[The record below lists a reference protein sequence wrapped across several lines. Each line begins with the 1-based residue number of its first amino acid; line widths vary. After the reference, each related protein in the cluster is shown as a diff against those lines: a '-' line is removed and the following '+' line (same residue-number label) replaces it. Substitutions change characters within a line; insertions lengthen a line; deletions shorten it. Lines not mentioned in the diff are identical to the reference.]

1 MDVERNIKISLIED
15 PTADAPGHLTLDVE
29 NESLVNQSGTVGHRK
44 ENWTSN
50 IHHLQ
55 FFFIYEML
63 VEVCGSEI
71 HGFDWGQL
79 KSRPFH
85 TSFDIFSSCFST
97 EPNEWAH
104 HANSHSPF
112 RSWSKLRVCSNDPLI
127 HAIGHRQVML
137 GVHGAFGQQPRL
149 GFKIKLFER
158 LTKFQWVRIYVNL
171 QIFKS

>member
-63 VEVCGSEI
+63 VEACGCEI

-104 HANSHSPF
+104 HIMQTPIPHSAHGQSSGCVRMTPYWPPTPCD
-112 RSWSKLRVCSNDPLI
+112 WSSSGDAWCAWCLWPAAKARVKN
-127 HAIGHRQVML
+127 
-137 GVHGAFGQQPRL
+137 
-149 GFKIKLFER
+149 
-158 LTKFQWVRIYVNL
+158 
-171 QIFKS
+171 QIVGEVDKVLMS

>member
-29 NESLVNQSGTVGHRK
+29 NESLVNQSGTVGHGK

-63 VEVCGSEI
+63 VEVKYTVLTEGNWNQDR
-71 HGFDWGQL
+71 FTPAW
-79 KSRPFH
+79 
-85 TSFDIFSSCFST
+85 IFLSSCFST

-104 HANSHSPF
+104 HTNSHSPF
-112 RSWSKLRVCSNDPLI
+112 RSWSKLRVCSNDPLLTPYS
-127 HAIGHRQVML
+127 M
-137 GVHGAFGQQPRL
+137 RL
-149 GFKIKLFER
+149 VI
-158 LTKFQWVRIYVNL
+158 VRWCLVCMVPL
-171 QIFKS
+171 ASSQGSG

>member
-29 NESLVNQSGTVGHRK
+29 NESLVNQSGTVGHGK

-63 VEVCGSEI
+63 RKWNTRFWLRAFEIKTFFRYFFELLFHGAEWMSGSCK
-71 HGFDWGQL
+71 L
-79 KSRPFH
+79 PFPIPLMVKAQGV
-85 TSFDIFSSCFST
+85 F
-97 EPNEWAH
+97 EW
-104 HANSHSPF
+104 PPT
-112 RSWSKLRVCSNDPLI
+112 DPLL

-137 GVHGAFGQQPRL
+137 GAHGAFGQQPRL

-158 LTKFQWVRIYVNL
+158 LTKF
-171 QIFKS
+171 

>member
-1 MDVERNIKISLIED
+1 MYTYIDNFSLVRWMFERNIKISLIED

-29 NESLVNQSGTVGHRK
+29 NESLVNQSGTVGHEHRI
-44 ENWTSN
+44 S
-50 IHHLQ
+50 HHLQ

-63 VEVCGSEI
+63 VEVKYTVLTEG
-71 HGFDWGQL
+71 HL

-104 HANSHSPF
+104 HTNSHSPF
-112 RSWSKLRVCSNDPLI
+112 RSGCVLMTPYSMRL
-127 HAIGHRQVML
+127 GHRQVML

-149 GFKIKLFER
+149 VLKIKLFER
-158 LTKFQWVRIYVNL
+158 LTKF
-171 QIFKS
+171 

>member
-29 NESLVNQSGTVGHRK
+29 NESLVNQSGTVGHGK

-63 VEVCGSEI
+63 VEVKYTVLTEGI
-71 HGFDWGQL
+71 WNQ
-79 KSRPFH
+79 
-85 TSFDIFSSCFST
+85 DIFSIFLSSCFST

-104 HANSHSPF
+104 HTNSHSPF
-112 RSWSKLRVCSNDPLI
+112 RSWSKLRVCSNDPLL

-137 GVHGAFGQQPRL
+137 GVHGAFGQPPRL
-149 GFKIKLFER
+149 VLKIKLLER
-158 LTKFQWVRIYVNL
+158 LTKF
-171 QIFKS
+171 